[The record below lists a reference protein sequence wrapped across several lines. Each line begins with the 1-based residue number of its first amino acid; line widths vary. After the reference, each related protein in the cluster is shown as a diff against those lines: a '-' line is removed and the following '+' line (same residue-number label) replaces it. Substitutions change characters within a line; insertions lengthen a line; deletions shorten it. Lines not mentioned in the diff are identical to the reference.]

1 MFFAGSRWIR
11 LHAELAHTLEKPTNN
26 PTRGVP
32 IFYTHGDELQG
43 YTQRGQMIGAGI
55 GPQADN
61 QFLAVDVSH
70 SNGRTGIWFER
81 VLHNDR
87 YFYDVVHTPGG
98 QDAEFGAGLRG
109 VFHVRELDVEWL
121 LGAVH
126 RYNFNFGSDAN
137 NVKSMIAVAWT
148 PR

>member
-1 MFFAGSRWIR
+1 MLLLVGRALTDHFQRRSAPDVYGRTFSCSPLSLGG
-11 LHAELAHTLEKPTNN
+11 AH
-26 PTRGVP
+26 
-32 IFYTHGDELQG
+32 
-43 YTQRGQMIGAGI
+43 
-55 GPQADN
+55 
-61 QFLAVDVSH
+61 QFLTVDVSH

-87 YFYDVVHTPGG
+87 YFYDVVHTLRGE
-98 QDAEFGAGLRG
+98 DAEFGAGLRG